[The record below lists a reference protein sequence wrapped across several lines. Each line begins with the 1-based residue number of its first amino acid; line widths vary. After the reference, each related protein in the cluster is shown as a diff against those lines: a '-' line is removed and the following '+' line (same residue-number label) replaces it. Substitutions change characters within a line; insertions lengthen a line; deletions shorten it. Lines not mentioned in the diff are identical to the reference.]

1 MVRGNLGLDLKRRA
15 TLIWERS
22 IDFSM
27 RWMGSCYDMDVT
39 QPGIELQDIGN
50 TNDFE
55 AQIPAPIRTRFTF
68 GSSLLSEV

>member
-1 MVRGNLGLDLKRRA
+1 
-15 TLIWERS
+15 
-22 IDFSM
+22 
-27 RWMGSCYDMDVT
+27 MGSCYDMDVT
-39 QPGIELQDIGN
+39 QPGTELQDIGN